1 MKVYLAQIDT
11 TVGDIEGNLARI
23 LRSVE
28 DARDR
33 GAELAVFP
41 ELTITGYPPR
51 DLLEKASF
59 VRANL
64 AALERAAHAA
74 RGIALIVGHVE
85 PNASGTGNGL
95 YNAAAWCENGRV
107 VRTVR
112 KRFLPTYDVFDEV
125 RHFEPGGE
133 TQPVPSC
140 GRHVGVSICEDAWTD
155 PAFFGRRKYD
165 GDPIAEQAGAGADL
179 IVNISAGPFA
189 LGRPA
194 YRDRLFGGHAARH
207 GVPLVYVNLVGGN
220 DELLFDGRSAVFDAQ
235 GRKVVELAA
244 FREDAALVDTERLGE
259 RAPLEADA
267 PGAGERDTAAEALD
281 ALVMGT
287 RDYAQKCSFARAV
300 VGLSGGIDSSVVA
313 GIAVRALGPGSVTG
327 VWMPSRYSSA
337 ESAED
342 AAAVAANL
350 GVELLTLSIEKP
362 FSAYLETLA
371 EPFRGPA
378 SAKSP
383 ADRGRR
389 GAPDV
394 TEENLQARIRGN
406 YLMALSNEFGW
417 LVLTTGNKSE
427 MAVGYSTLYGD
438 MSGGLAVISD
448 VPKMLV
454 YDVGRRLNRERVV
467 IPERVFAKAPSAELR
482 PNQRDQDSLPPYEIL
497 DGILRLYI
505 EELRSAREIVAAGY
519 DAEVVKEIIR
529 RVDRSEYKRW
539 QAPPGLRITTKAFGL
554 GRRMPIAQKWTES

>member
-1 MKVYLAQIDT
+1 MKVFLAQIDT

-23 LRSVE
+23 LGGVE
-28 DARDR
+28 RARAR

-41 ELTITGYPPR
+41 ELAITGYPPR
-51 DLLEKASF
+51 DLLEKGSF

-64 AALERAAHAA
+64 AALERAARAA
-74 RGIALIVGHVE
+74 QGIALLVGYVE

-95 YNAAAWCENGRV
+95 YNAAAWCEGGRV

-133 TQPVPSC
+133 AAPVSSC
-140 GRHVGVSICEDAWTD
+140 GRSVGVSICEDAWTD
-155 PAFFGRRKYD
+155 PEFFGRRKYE
-165 GDPIAEQAGAGADL
+165 GDPIAEQARAGADL

-189 LGRPA
+189 LGRPG
-194 YRDRLFGGHAARH
+194 YRDRLFAGHAARH
-207 GVPLVYVNLVGGN
+207 QVPLIYVNLVGGN
-220 DELLFDGRSAVFDAQ
+220 DELLFDGRSTVFDSQ

-244 FREDAALVDTERLGE
+244 FREDEALVDTERLGPPV
-259 RAPLEADA
+259 APREPDEAS
-267 PGAGERDTAAEALD
+267 EALE

-287 RDYAQKCSFARAV
+287 RDYAHKCAFARAV
-300 VGLSGGIDSSVVA
+300 IGLSGGIDSSVVA

-342 AAAVAANL
+342 AAALAANL
-350 GVELLTLSIEKP
+350 GIETLTLSIEKP

-371 EPFRGPA
+371 EPFRGQ
-378 SAKSP
+378 KT
-383 ADRGRR
+383 
-389 GAPDV
+389 DV

-406 YLMALSNEFGW
+406 YLMALSNKFGW

-427 MAVGYSTLYGD
+427 TAVGYSTLYGD

-454 YDVGRRLNRERVV
+454 YEVGRRLNAERRV
-467 IPERVFAKAPSAELR
+467 IPERIFSKAPSAELR
-482 PNQRDQDSLPPYEIL
+482 PGQRDQDTLPPYEIL
-497 DGILRLYI
+497 DGILRLYV
-505 EELRSAREIVAAGY
+505 EELRSAREIVEAGY
-519 DAEVVKEIIR
+519 DAEVVKSVIR
-529 RVDRSEYKRW
+529 RVDGSEYKRW
-539 QAPPGLRITTKAFGL
+539 QAPPGLRITRKAFGL

>member
-11 TVGDIEGNLARI
+11 TVGDIDGNLAQI

-28 DARDR
+28 EARAR

-51 DLLEKASF
+51 DLLEKGSF

-64 AALERAAHAA
+64 AALERAAQAA
-74 RGIALIVGHVE
+74 QGIALVVGHVE

-95 YNAAAWCENGRV
+95 YNAAAWCEGGRV

-133 TQPVPSC
+133 ARPFPSR
-140 GRHVGVSICEDAWTD
+140 GRSVGVSICEDAWTD
-155 PAFFGRRKYD
+155 PAFFGRRKYE
-165 GDPIAEQAGAGADL
+165 GDPIAEQARAGADL
-179 IVNISAGPFA
+179 IINISAGPFA

-194 YRDRLFGGHAARH
+194 YRDHLFGGHAARH
-207 GVPLVYVNLVGGN
+207 QVPLVYLNLVGGN

-244 FREDAALVDTERLGE
+244 FREDAALIDTERLGDPVPSHE
-259 RAPLEADA
+259 TDA
-267 PGAGERDTAAEALD
+267 ASEALE

-287 RDYAQKCSFARAV
+287 RDYARKCSFSRAV

-313 GIAVRALGPGSVTG
+313 GIAVRALGAASVTG
-327 VWMPSRYSSA
+327 VWMPSRYSSS

-342 AAAVAANL
+342 AAALAANL
-350 GVELLTLSIEKP
+350 GIELLTIPIERP
-362 FSAYLETLA
+362 FAAYLDVLA
-371 EPFRGPA
+371 EPFR
-378 SAKSP
+378 SP
-383 ADRGRR
+383 A
-389 GAPDV
+389 GAKRERKRDVDV

-406 YLMALSNEFGW
+406 YLMALSNKFGW

-427 MAVGYSTLYGD
+427 TAVGYSTLYGD

-454 YDVGRRLNRERVV
+454 YAVGRCLNRERAV
-467 IPERVFAKAPSAELR
+467 IPERVFTKAPSAELR
-482 PNQRDQDSLPPYEIL
+482 PGQRDQDSLPPYEIL
-497 DGILRLYI
+497 DGILRLYV
-505 EELRSAREIVAAGY
+505 EEQRSAREIVAAGY
-519 DAEVVKEIIR
+519 DPEVVKGVIR
-529 RVDRSEYKRW
+529 SVDHSEYKRW

-554 GRRMPIAQKWTES
+554 GRRMPIAQKWTDS

>member
-1 MKVYLAQIDT
+1 VKVYLAQIDT

-23 LRSVE
+23 LRSALE
-28 DARDR
+28 ARAR
-33 GAELAVFP
+33 GADLAVFP
-41 ELTITGYPPR
+41 ELAITGYPPR
-51 DLLEKASF
+51 DLLEKGAF

-64 AALERAAHAA
+64 SALERAARAA
-74 RGIALIVGHVE
+74 EGLALIVGYVE

-95 YNAAAWCENGRV
+95 YNAAAWCEGGRV

-133 TQPVPSC
+133 AQPAPAD
-140 GRHVGVSICEDAWTD
+140 GHRVGVSICEDAWTD
-155 PAFFGRRKYD
+155 PAFFGRRKYE
-165 GDPIAEQAGAGADL
+165 GDPIAEQARAGADL

-207 GVPLVYVNLVGGN
+207 RVPLIYVNLVGGN

-244 FREDAALVDTERLGE
+244 FREDAALVDTDRLG
-259 RAPLEADA
+259 APLAPREEDDA
-267 PGAGERDTAAEALD
+267 EEALE

-287 RDYAQKCSFARAV
+287 RDYTRKCSFTRAV
-300 VGLSGGIDSSVVA
+300 IGLSGGIDSSVVA
-313 GIAVRALGPGSVTG
+313 AIAARALGPASVTG

-342 AAAVAANL
+342 AAALAANL
-350 GVELLTLSIEKP
+350 GIERLTLSIEGP
-362 FSAYLETLA
+362 FAAYLDALA
-371 EPFRGPA
+371 EPFRG
-378 SAKSP
+378 
-383 ADRGRR
+383 R
-389 GAPDV
+389 APDV
-394 TEENLQARIRGN
+394 TEENIQARIRGN
-406 YLMALSNEFGW
+406 YLMALSNKFGW

-427 MAVGYSTLYGD
+427 TAVGYSTLYGD

-448 VPKMLV
+448 VPKTLV
-454 YDVGRRLNRERVV
+454 YEVGRRLNRERAV
-467 IPERVFAKAPSAELR
+467 IPERVFTKAPSAELR
-482 PNQRDQDSLPPYEIL
+482 PGQRDQDSLPPYELL
-497 DGILRLYI
+497 DGILRLYV

-519 DAEVVKEIIR
+519 DAEVVREIIR